1 MKSSNKLIALGSLMA
16 LAGFLLSGPLA
27 FLFVQLIKP
36 QPAWTSA
43 SIFTANYSPV
53 QNLPYFFGFVL
64 IGGLLILAAAHYL
77 DAANNHL
84 TRLRLLLSLSCTLI
98 FSVLIGFNY
107 ICQTSFFVHHL
118 AEHYKPEYD
127 AAIATFSMANPM
139 SLCWAIEMWG
149 YAVLGIA
156 TWLMAAYY
164 RGKNNAIRILLTA
177 NGLVSVGS
185 VVFMV
190 VDNQW
195 LMTSTGL
202 VAYGVWNILMIVLL
216 GLIYRH
222 AKQQQ
227 KRVSSQN
234 KIYEA

>member
-1 MKSSNKLIALGSLMA
+1 MKSSNKLIALGSVVA

-43 SIFTANYSPV
+43 SVFAANYSRV

-64 IGGLLILAAAHYL
+64 VAGLLILAVAHYL
-77 DAANNHL
+77 DTANNNL
-84 TRLRLLLSLSCTLI
+84 TRSQLLLSLSCTLI
-98 FSVLIGFNY
+98 FSVFISFNY
-107 ICQTSFFVHHL
+107 ICQTIFVHHL
-118 AEHYKPEYD
+118 ALHYKPEYND
-127 AAIATFSMANPM
+127 AIATFSMANPM
-139 SLCWAIEMWG
+139 SLCWALEMWG

-164 RGKNNAIRILLTA
+164 REKNTGIRILLIA
-177 NGLVSVGS
+177 NGMVSLGS
-185 VVFMV
+185 VVLMM

-195 LMTSTGL
+195 LMTSSGL
-202 VAYGVWNILMIVLL
+202 VAYVIWNILMIVLL

-227 KRVSSQN
+227 KKV
-234 KIYEA
+234 YET

>member
-1 MKSSNKLIALGSLMA
+1 MKSSNQLIALGSVVA

-43 SIFTANYSPV
+43 SVFAANYSPV

-64 IGGLLILAAAHYL
+64 VAGLLILAVAHYL
-77 DAANNHL
+77 DTANN
-84 TRLRLLLSLSCTLI
+84 RLIRLPLLLSLSCTLI
-98 FSVLIGFNY
+98 FSVLISFNY
-107 ICQTSFFVHHL
+107 ICQTTFVHHL
-118 AEHYKPEYD
+118 ALHYKPDYE

-164 RGKNNAIRILLTA
+164 REKNNVIRMLLIA
-177 NGLVSVGS
+177 NGMVSLGS
-185 VVFMV
+185 VVFMM

-202 VAYGVWNILMIVLL
+202 VAYGIWNILMIVLL

-227 KRVSSQN
+227 K
-234 KIYEA
+234 KAYET